1 VLLRVGD
8 TILSKR
14 KRDFEVNKSLKEKV
28 EKVRQEEEDRLRATV
43 TNDAA
48 RSALGMLFS
57 NTFLSTTLL
66 ALPNCTPSSGQHL
79 KCRF

>member
-1 VLLRVGD
+1 MLLRVGD

-66 ALPNCTPSSGQHL
+66 ALQNCTPSSGQHL